1 MLNDPGMP
9 PVQPFSEDK
18 PSLLVCW
25 WITIF
30 CTVIILLRISGRF
43 IRSERLFVEDKV
55 AALALIPLILRM
67 GCVHFIIVYGTDN
80 AQQAAQLAQLADRL
94 GYDRFWIGDSHM
106 IWRELYVDALPQVGQ
121 EIPSFLPFIIN
132 KL

>member
-1 MLNDPGMP
+1 MSLYSEPP

-30 CTVIILLRISGRF
+30 CTVIILLRIGGRF

-55 AALALIPLILRM
+55 AALALIPLLLRM
-67 GCVHFIIVYGTDN
+67 GCVHFIIVYGTNN
-80 AQQAAQLAQLADRL
+80 AQLVGLVLSDEDIRRKQIASGLVLLSRV
-94 GYDRFWIGDSHM
+94 
-106 IWRELYVDALPQVGQ
+106 LYTAT
-121 EIPSFLPFIIN
+121 
-132 KL
+132 